1 MLKTRSQPALSPEIN
16 TGLYLPGSSVTC
28 SQRILT
34 VAVGKDLSRRLPNS
48 QIGSRLSVRLE
59 NSAVTNPQMVDG
71 RTLARLRVSQPILL
85 ERYQT

>member
-34 VAVGKDLSRRLPNS
+34 VAVGKDLTR
-48 QIGSRLSVRLE
+48 
-59 NSAVTNPQMVDG
+59 
-71 RTLARLRVSQPILL
+71 
-85 ERYQT
+85 